1 MGSGAR
7 WGMCALIL
15 LFSLLG
21 VLIPFMMVKWGS
33 ADVLESS
40 AFNLLQCISVG
51 LICGVAFLHIFADA
65 QEDLA
70 KMSDFPIAGTFLLMG
85 CFTMV
90 ATNRISSLIAARYA
104 ITNPEALESSAANP
118 LTNASFSAGSHVRP
132 ISTQRSGSFHGH
144 VHQRLLLDPSSTSSL
159 GARIRAYLL
168 EAAIAVHS
176 ILVGLG
182 VGLIDERASP
192 DASFEVFVLGTAVC
206 FHQLFEGIAVGS
218 QGVQVG
224 LAGQSGAIMIV
235 LFTLSCPMGGLLGI
249 LISSHL
255 DTESEQAHWILGSLN
270 AFAAGTLIEIG
281 CVDLLPE
288 LFSHKHG
295 SNEKISL
302 RNDCARLLALVF
314 GSGVMAVLAI
324 WA

>member
-1 MGSGAR
+1 MDFTLR
-7 WGMCALIL
+7 LGMCGLIL

-21 VLIPFMMVKWGS
+21 VLIPFMIVRWGS
-33 ADVLESS
+33 TDILESS
-40 AFNLLQCISVG
+40 AFNLLQCVAVG

-70 KMSDFPIAGTFLLMG
+70 EVSDFPVAGTFLLFG
-85 CFTMV
+85 CFAMV
-90 ATNRISSLIAARYA
+90 AINRMTSLIAARYA
-104 ITNPEALESSAANP
+104 STQQEALESISM
-118 LTNASFSAGSHVRP
+118 TSASFGTGSLARP
-132 ISTQRSGSFHGH
+132 ASMHRSGSFHGH
-144 VHQRLLLDPSSTSSL
+144 VHQRLLLDPSSNSSV

-168 EAAIAVHS
+168 EGAIAVHS
-176 ILVGLG
+176 ILVGMG
-182 VGLIDERASP
+182 VGLINENNKQ
-192 DASFEVFVLGTAVC
+192 DASFEILVLGIAVC

-224 LAGQSGAIMIV
+224 LAGQSGAIMIA
-235 LFTLSCPMGGLLGI
+235 LFALSCPLGCLFGM
-249 LISSHL
+249 LISSNL
-255 DTESEQAHWILGSLN
+255 DTESPQAHWTLGSLN

-281 CVDLLPE
+281 FVDLLPE

-302 RNDCARLLALVF
+302 QKDCARLLALAC